1 MNPQSTRS
9 RSLSPRRSTERRPS
23 NQPGDLVIQIDNA
36 QQQRFP
42 NSLEIPSSPV
52 FAESPRSLHSSLSL
66 EPRNVEEDVC
76 FPSNHNTAAN
86 GFDLSAVN
94 DLEKSKL
101 DLQSN
106 FSEKLV
112 DDIEPFI
119 HPTLKKSE
127 SHHSNQ
133 RKFSLYKDNNT
144 KPTSMVTSDVERYLL
159 FSPTA
164 GSFTATNLYKL
175 LMCETGWDSET
186 VKASEIME
194 SNHGWWLDIF
204 APTDE
209 EMRVIGKMFHIHPLT
224 IEDIQ
229 TQESRE
235 KCEIFQSYMFVSV
248 RSFIQDSY
256 SGDFL
261 KPFNYYTLVF
271 KQCAITIHF
280 HMGPETDNVRNRMNQ
295 LKDFIVVTPEWV
307 NYALIDDITDAF
319 APLIQQIEME
329 VDSIDDLV
337 LLLRQSEQSDMLRR
351 IGSCRKQVMQLTRL
365 LASKSEVVKA
375 LIKRSKDKSLIEFE
389 TTEETKTHH
398 DVFLFL
404 GDIQDHIITM
414 LQNLNQYDSVLAR
427 SHSNYLAQINIE
439 LSQLSNG
446 TNKVVNRL
454 TFFATMAIPLNIVAG
469 LFGMNVKI
477 PGVDN
482 HDYVFFTYIVGSMVL
497 FVAVSLYLAKRWDLV

>member
-1 MNPQSTRS
+1 MNPQPVRS
-9 RSLSPRRSTERRPS
+9 RTLSNRRSSERRPG
-23 NQPGDLVIQIDNA
+23 NQPGDLVVQIDNA
-36 QQQRFP
+36 DQQQFP

-52 FAESPRSLHSSLSL
+52 MAESPRSLRSSMSL

-76 FPSNHNTAAN
+76 FPSNHHRPTN
-86 GFDLSAVN
+86 GFDLNAVN
-94 DLEKSKL
+94 ELDRPKL
-101 DLQSN
+101 DNLPS
-106 FSEKLV
+106 FSEKHTDGTETL
-112 DDIEPFI
+112 I
-119 HPTLKKSE
+119 HPALKKSE

-133 RKFSLYKDNNT
+133 RKFSLYGDNNT
-144 KPTSMVTSDVERYLL
+144 KATSMITSDVERFLL
-159 FSPTA
+159 FSPNT
-164 GSFTATNLYKL
+164 GSFTATNLKKL
-175 LMCETGWDSET
+175 LMCETGWDTET

-235 KCEIFQSYMFVSV
+235 KCEIFQNYMFVSV

-271 KQCAITIHF
+271 KECAITIHF
-280 HMGPETDNVRNRMNQ
+280 QTGPETDNVRNRMNQ

-351 IGSCRKQVMQLTRL
+351 IGSCRKRVMQLTRL
-365 LASKSEVVKA
+365 LASKSDVVKA
-375 LIKRSKDKSLIEFE
+375 LIKRSKDKSLIEFD

-414 LQNLNQYDSVLAR
+414 LQNLGQYDSVLAR

-454 TFFATMAIPLNIVAG
+454 TFFATMAIPLNLVAG
-469 LFGMNVKI
+469 LFGMNVMV
-477 PGVDN
+477 PGVNN

-497 FVAVSLYLAKRWDLV
+497 FVIVSVYMAKRWDLL